1 MDVARTATAAVACLA
16 PYLPRLAGEAA
27 APGGA
32 GPAPAA
38 APGGAAGAAVAAL
51 YQAVRRRFAADRDDD
66 ATQTLMGLAARPA
79 SPGRRAAVAEVLED
93 KGRADPAFAR
103 ELADL
108 VQRAGQDRGVTEFLT
123 QVYGAA
129 WVEHIRTIG
138 RASDRPR
145 R

>member
-16 PYLPRLAGEAA
+16 PYLPRLAGEAK
-27 APGGA
+27 
-32 GPAPAA
+32 

-66 ATQTLMGLAARPA
+66 ATRTLAVLAVLAARPA

-108 VQRAGQDRGVTEFLT
+108 VQRAGQDRSVTEFLT